1 MREINL
7 PVGLKTIMEYAIYD
21 CPNLVRL
28 HIPSSV
34 EKIYPRAF
42 AKCDNIASIS
52 VDENNAIYDSR
63 NNCNAI
69 LEDDV
74 LIAGCYASSIPLG
87 ITTIGE
93 GAFEHCKKLNKIT
106 IPEGVLYIEG
116 GAFWRCSGLKTI
128 KLPSSLLGF
137 KGAEHFYCCTSL
149 SRIHI
154 PEKVNLIPTSIFVG
168 CTSLNNIE
176 VDKRNKKY
184 DSRKNCNAIVETLKD
199 KLVAGCSSSVIV
211 DGIKEIGG
219 NAFAKSDI
227 TSIFIPASVNRI
239 DSTSFRGSRFCNSI
253 IVDDENLAYKS
264 AGSNSIIEKSSNKVI
279 LACSTTNI
287 LPEVTC
293 IGGYAYLNT
302 PENLIIPS
310 GVKYIE
316 ANAFLDCVD
325 LLNVFIPSSVKRIGR
340 FAFMGCS
347 RLSSVIIMNSNT
359 KVDKDSFAETP
370 YDIIANIHSNN
381 EK

>member
-1 MREINL
+1 M
-7 PVGLKTIMEYAIYD
+7 
-21 CPNLVRL
+21 
-28 HIPSSV
+28 
-34 EKIYPRAF
+34 
-42 AKCDNIASIS
+42 
-52 VDENNAIYDSR
+52 
-63 NNCNAI
+63 
-69 LEDDV
+69 
-74 LIAGCYASSIPLG
+74 
-87 ITTIGE
+87 
-93 GAFEHCKKLNKIT
+93 
-106 IPEGVLYIEG
+106 
-116 GAFWRCSGLKTI
+116 
-128 KLPSSLLGF
+128 GF
-137 KGAEHFYCCTSL
+137 KGGEHFYCCTSL
-149 SRIHI
+149 NRIHI
-154 PEKVNLIPTSIFVG
+154 PENVNQIPSSIFVG
-168 CTSLNNIE
+168 CISLNSIS

-184 DSRKNCNAIVETLKD
+184 DSRKNCNAVIETSKD
-199 KLVAGCSSSVIV
+199 ILVAGCSSSVIV
-211 DGIKEIGG
+211 NGIKEIGE
-219 NAFAKSDI
+219 NAFAKSGI
-227 TSIFIPASVNRI
+227 TSLYIPASVIRI
-239 DSTSFRGSRFCNSI
+239 DSTSFRGSKYCNRI
-253 IVDDENLAYKS
+253 IVENDNPRYKS

-287 LPEVTC
+287 LPEVIC